1 MSYVAEVEATVRE
14 DGEVVINVF
23 QNDVWIAG
31 GSTSHNVHN
40 RVCSDEAFWNGVY
53 DYAKQVV
60 ASKQLHMGRFNLLT
74 RVSEPVAANG

>member
-31 GSTSHNVHN
+31 GLTGHNIHS
-40 RVCSDEAFWNGVY
+40 RVCSDEEFWNGVH
-53 DYAKQVV
+53 DYAKQIV
-60 ASKQLHMGRFNLLT
+60 AAKRLHMGRFTLVEDA
-74 RVSEPVAANG
+74 RAA